1 MTKIELDTLKKA
13 LYIAGRNEV
22 GAYKALPD
30 ESVVF
35 SKEFEEKI
43 RSINKRRKTFYYRAT
58 KTTPRKIAIILV
70 AAIITITMAM
80 SISAIRKPILNFFTS
95 IYESFITIFVEADE
109 ELELPTSIEQ
119 MYKPT
124 YLPEEYIEISSE
136 NYEFEAISMW
146 MKNASAIIL
155 SQNIISEE
163 TKISID
169 NKETDY
175 QTATISGNSVYY
187 YNKDGYYYLIWSN
200 DYYIFSLTAPS
211 DIPFD
216 EIKNIISSLEE
227 TE

>member
-43 RSINKRRKTFYYRAT
+43 HSINKRRKTFYYRAT
-58 KTTPRKIAIILV
+58 KTTPRKIAIVFV
-70 AAIITITMAM
+70 AAIIILTM

-119 MYKPT
+119 IYKPT

-155 SQNIISEE
+155 SQNTISEE

-175 QTATISGNSVYY
+175 QTTTISGNSVYY
-187 YNKDGYYYLIWSN
+187 YIKDGYYYLIWSN
-200 DYYIFSLTAPS
+200 NYIFSLTAPS

-216 EIKNIISSLEE
+216 EIKKIISSITPSE
-227 TE
+227 

>member
-1 MTKIELDTLKKA
+1 MTKAEIDILKNA
-13 LYIAGRNEV
+13 LLLLGRKEV
-22 GAYKALPD
+22 EEYKALPQED
-30 ESVVF
+30 FVF
-35 SKEFEEKI
+35 SKEFEEKVVA
-43 RSINKRRKTFYYRAT
+43 INKRRKSFFYQAT
-58 KTTPRKIAIILV
+58 KTTPRKIAIVFV
-70 AAIITITMAM
+70 AAIIMLTMTM

-119 MYKPT
+119 IYKPT

-155 SQNIISEE
+155 SQNTISEE

-175 QTATISGNSVYY
+175 QTTTISGNSVYY
-187 YNKDGYYYLIWSN
+187 YIKDGYYYLIWSN
-200 DYYIFSLTAPS
+200 NYIFSLTAPS

-216 EIKNIISSLEE
+216 EIKKIISSITPSE
-227 TE
+227 